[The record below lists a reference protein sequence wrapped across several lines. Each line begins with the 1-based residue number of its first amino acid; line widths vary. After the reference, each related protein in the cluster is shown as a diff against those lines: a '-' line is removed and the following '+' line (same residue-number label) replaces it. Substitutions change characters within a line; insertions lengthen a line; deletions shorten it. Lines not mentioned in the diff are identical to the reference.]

1 MSILSFGDPAQTALN
16 AHNAMVAWNQA
27 HAAAA
32 AAGRQPAPAIGWVQN
47 ASQLLADSPE
57 ELTQKIQGAPYAYQ
71 YSPTGWR

>member
-16 AHNAMVAWNQA
+16 AHNAMVAWNNA

-32 AAGRQPAPAIGWVQN
+32 AAGGQPAPGGGWVQN
-47 ASQLLADSPE
+47 PSQLLTDTPDQ
-57 ELTQKIQGAPYAYQ
+57 LTQKIFGTPYRYQ

>member
-27 HAAAA
+27 HTAAAN
-32 AAGRQPAPAIGWVQN
+32 AGRQPAPPIGWVQDP
-47 ASQLLADSPE
+47 SQLLTDTPDQ
-57 ELTQKIQGAPYAYQ
+57 LTQKIFGMPYRYQ